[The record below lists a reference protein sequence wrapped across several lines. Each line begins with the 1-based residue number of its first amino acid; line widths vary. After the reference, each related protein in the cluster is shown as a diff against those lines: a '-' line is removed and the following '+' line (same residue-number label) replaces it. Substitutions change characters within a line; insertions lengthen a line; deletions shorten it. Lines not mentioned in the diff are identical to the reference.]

1 MLIEVGRSKRFG
13 YAEFVIPMKDESN
26 SERFASQTGK
36 CDSWCYYKDGKPHG
50 KIPTM
55 VMPGL
60 MDLFGGEAKIRNAGY
75 RKHWNVFK
83 DLESGEFTFG
93 NKPSF
98 SRGSPVEREFASK
111 MLVVN
116 PEELELL

>member
-1 MLIEVGRSKRFG
+1 MLIQVGKSKSFG

-26 SERFASQTGK
+26 SERFANQVGQ
-36 CDSWCYYKDGKPHG
+36 CCSWVYYKDGKPHG
-50 KIPTM
+50 RIPTM
-55 VMPGL
+55 VLPGL

-75 RKHWNVFK
+75 RKHWNVFQ
-83 DLESGEFTFG
+83 DLQTGEYTFG

-98 SRGSPVEREFASK
+98 SRGLPHERALASQ

-116 PEELELL
+116 PAELEKL